1 MAPLGVALIGGGIFA
16 KQEHM
21 PAIMKCDSLSLKAIY
36 SRSLKSAQDTAAL
49 YTKDGAGPD
58 LYSADSDSDSA
69 HDYADLLRREDVYAV
84 IIALPIVSQPEFIR
98 AALAA
103 GKHVLAEKPLAPD
116 VKTGRALIDYYRGVS
131 RESES
136 KVTLSI
142 AENFRFVPSF
152 AYAAAEARK
161 LGAVQ
166 HFSVRS
172 FHLMGSDT
180 KWYGTEWRRKPEYQG
195 GFLLDGGVHQAAA
208 TRLLL
213 GSEARPAQVRAVTSQ
228 VQPHLAPID
237 TVSAIVETASGASG
251 TFQLSCGS
259 SLRAF
264 EWALGLERGTVTVQG
279 ETVTVRRNG
288 GGGDGDD
295 ETTVREFDR
304 TTGVAAEVAA
314 WAAGLVRG
322 EPDDL
327 QVPEQALADLEFLE
341 KMFVSGEQDGK
352 AQTYELQ
359 L

>member
-49 YTKDGAGPD
+49 YTKSDAAPD
-58 LYSADSDSDSA
+58 LYSADSDKGN
-69 HDYADLLRREDVYAV
+69 DYASLLLRKDVYAV
-84 IIALPIVSQPEFIR
+84 IIALPIVSQPEFIK

-116 VKTGRALIDYYRGVS
+116 VKTGRELIDYYRS
-131 RESES
+131 ISQEN
-136 KVTLSI
+136 KVTFSI
-142 AENFRFVPSF
+142 AENYRFVPSF
-152 AYAAAEARK
+152 VYAAEEARK
-161 LGAVQ
+161 LGKVN
-166 HFSVRS
+166 HFSVKS
-172 FHLMGSDT
+172 FHLMRQDT

-213 GSEARPAQVRAVTSQ
+213 GSDAKPQVVRAVTSL
-228 VQPHLAPID
+228 VQAHLPPID
-237 TVSAIVETASGASG
+237 TVSAIIKTASGANG

-259 SLRAF
+259 QLSAF
-264 EWALGLERGTVTVQG
+264 EWDLGFEDGSVTVRG
-279 ETVTVRRNG
+279 ETVTVKRV
-288 GGGDGDD
+288 DG
-295 ETTVREFDR
+295 EASVREFER
-304 TTGVAAEVAA
+304 TSGVSAEVAA

-322 EPDDL
+322 TPDEL
-327 QVPEQALADLEFLE
+327 QAPEQALADLEFLE
-341 KMFVSGEQDGK
+341 KMFVSGEQDG
-352 AQTYELQ
+352 APQTYELQ